1 MLDNINPK
9 ILRTLADRLIN
20 NGDVNICILRVNNDN
35 QVSVVVKVSDENTN
49 QYQANDILNQILATK
64 KGRGGGKA
72 NMAQGAYTLS

>member
-20 NGDVNICILRVNNDN
+20 NGDVNICILRANNDN
-35 QVSVVVKVSDENTN
+35 QVSVVVKVSDENTY
-49 QYQANDILNQILATK
+49 QYQAKDILNQILATK
-64 KGRGGGKA
+64 EGRGGGKA